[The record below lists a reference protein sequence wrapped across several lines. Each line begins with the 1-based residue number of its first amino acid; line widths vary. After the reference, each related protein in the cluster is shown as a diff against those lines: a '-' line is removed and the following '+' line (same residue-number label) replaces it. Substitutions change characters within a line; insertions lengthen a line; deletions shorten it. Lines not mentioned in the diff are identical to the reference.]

1 MPLYHDPDQSRTT
14 PTLLPVGVVYPSLA
28 AQSDFGL
35 EDFQMT
41 KPILSADSHITEPPD
56 TYTSRI
62 GKNHKDQASHRV
74 RHDPM
79 SDPYVTDG
87 MDAPVPMGLVAAA
100 GKPPEEITIGGVN
113 FEDLHPGDCE
123 VAERILPR
131 AHLRHVPR

>member
-1 MPLYHDPDQSRTT
+1 MPLYRDPDQSRTT

-28 AQSDFGL
+28 AQADFGL

-41 KPILSADSHITEPPD
+41 NPPHG
-56 TYTSRI
+56 SPRP
-62 GKNHKDQASHRV
+62 
-74 RHDPM
+74 PM
-79 SDPYVTDG
+79 GELFVTDG

-113 FEDLHPGDCE
+113 FEDLHRGGCE

-131 AHLRHVPR
+131 GHLRHVPR